1 MKPSKPFVISL
12 AFVTATGAAVL
23 LGAPRARVA
32 EARDS
37 LPLTT
42 KLTPAMIDYF
52 AIDVAYERPSIA
64 ALVTCAAQPACGV
77 TDSARV
83 RFVDAS
89 GMVVPAY
96 DGKATTTIQQ
106 VRRLHSSDTVG
117 VTETRTLV
125 RRWLKDEQGRVVM
138 SGSDSIVRVDA
149 GAVGREPSRLTRVH
163 RYTDV
168 RYVVNDVKL
177 MWPIT
182 GLVVLE
188 LSNAVGAAR
197 QTAVVLASHAAVSFD
212 GSPYAHILT
221 TNGLT
226 HRVNLRARLLETTMP
241 ER

>member
-12 AFVTATGAAVL
+12 AFVIATGAAVL

-42 KLTPAMIDYF
+42 KLTPAIIDYF

-64 ALVTCAAQPACGV
+64 ALVTCAAQPACAA

-89 GMVVPAY
+89 GTVVPAY
-96 DGKATTTIQQ
+96 DGKPTTTIQQ

-125 RRWLKDEQGRVVM
+125 RRWLKDEQGHVVM
-138 SGSDSIVRVDA
+138 NGTDSIVRVDA
-149 GAVGREPSRLTRVH
+149 GAVGREPSTLTRVH
-163 RYTDV
+163 RYSDV

-197 QTAVVLASHAAVSFD
+197 HPAVALASHAAVSFD
-212 GSPYAHILT
+212 GSSYAHILT
-221 TNGLT
+221 TNGLM